1 MKQLNVSRRSF
12 LKATGAAVA
21 LPNIITSSALGA
33 GGRPPASE
41 RIVMAGIGMGGQGSG
56 DLGQFMGDPRI
67 QVVAVCDVKNQNLER
82 IKNSVNNRYNNKDC
96 KGYVDYREVISR
108 SDIDMI
114 LCATPDHWHAQIS
127 IDAMKNGKDVYCEKP
142 LTLTIGE
149 GRKMVDTARRYGR
162 VFSSGSQRVIGDYGA
177 LACAARSG
185 KFGNILNVYAD
196 PGGPPRQCYLPGEPI
211 PPNTIDWDLWLGPA
225 PMVPYHSFR
234 CGQAYGL
241 GGKGFR
247 TWSDYSGGMMTDWGG
262 HKFGAALHGMGLDHT
277 GPTEILPP
285 DGAENKYLTYVF
297 ANGMKLHVGEGGPK
311 YICEKGQAET
321 LREFKVPPG
330 LRWYEDGANSPIK
343 DLVNC
348 VISRKRPFQD
358 VEYAHRTATVCH
370 LGNIC
375 YSLNRKLKWDPVKE
389 DFIGDPEA
397 SRLVDRPR
405 RGPWQ
410 I

>member
-1 MKQLNVSRRSF
+1 MVNVARQH
-12 LKATGAAVA
+12 
-21 LPNIITSSALGA
+21 
-33 GGRPPASE
+33 GR
-41 RIVMAGIGMGGQGSG
+41 
-56 DLGQFMGDPRI
+56 
-67 QVVAVCDVKNQNLER
+67 
-82 IKNSVNNRYNNKDC
+82 
-96 KGYVDYREVISR
+96 VIS
-108 SDIDMI
+108 
-114 LCATPDHWHAQIS
+114 C
-127 IDAMKNGKDVYCEKP
+127 
-142 LTLTIGE
+142 
-149 GRKMVDTARRYGR
+149 
-162 VFSSGSQRVIGDYGA
+162 GSQRVIGDNGA

-185 KFGNILNVYAD
+185 KFGKILEVYAN

-211 PPNTIDWDLWLGPA
+211 PPNTIDWDMWLGPA
-225 PMVPYHSFR
+225 PLAPYHHCR

-241 GGKGFR
+241 SGEGFR

-262 HKFGAALHGMGLDHT
+262 HLFGSALHGMGLDHT
-277 GPTEILPP
+277 GPSEIIPP
-285 DGAENKYLTYVF
+285 DGKENKCLTYVY
-297 ANGMKLHVGEGGPK
+297 ANGMKLHAGQEWLK
-311 YICEKGQAET
+311 YICEKGPAEL

-375 YSLNRKLKWDPVKE
+375 YTLNRTLKWDPVKE